1 MAQTRWKQS
10 KTPAIKPVM
19 AAYLNMA
26 RHNMYRVMLH
36 ISRQMQIIENKEEA
50 EIAAFSV
57 WQKLSSGTPTEQMK
71 MIKLLQRHFPVLK
84 PVFDVE
90 KKKNVENAAIS
101 ASPKEIKRIFTT
113 ILTALNRLRNE
124 YSHYSPVPRKT
135 EGEEK
140 MIAYLYRCMDG
151 SAREVRNRFSLTV
164 KDPKGAKETAKVLE
178 VNKAVFDIFQDAF
191 RKEKVKALDK
201 SGKVIKDN
209 KGRTQFEFRDKE
221 DYYYALKDANAAL
234 SDMGIVFFT
243 CLFLEKRYAAMF
255 LDAIK
260 PWPQDFNEIERKAV
274 LEVFTVYHIHLPKE
288 KYDSTRPEYAL
299 GLDMLNELQKCP
311 KELFDILSAKSRDA
325 LSVDIKA
332 DRPDVVTDDGVTV
345 KDGKVQMRRVR
356 DRFAPL
362 ALQYLDSQ
370 KAFNDI
376 RFMVRLGHY
385 RFKFYKKQC
394 VADNAPDTLRVLQKE
409 INGFGRLDEME
420 AARKKN
426 YTPLFKATC
435 VKTNDKGIE
444 VHELVP
450 DAPDS
455 APYITDTKAHYLID
469 NNRVGLRIDNPSFL
483 PSLRGEKGA
492 PIQSAGDIS
501 LLSPQAWLSTY
512 ELPGLVFYQYL
523 YDTYDGHGK
532 HLPSA
537 EEIIK
542 SYILA
547 YKRLFVDLGEGSFDG
562 WDEYAYAPL
571 TLGDLPQKIKG
582 FILHPS
588 ATIDPRFQD
597 KANNRIDDMIK
608 RTEAE
613 IAGFDTK
620 MKKLS
625 DKSNK
630 LGKKKYVDIRPGS
643 IASRLV
649 RDILFFTPVSEEK
662 AKITSANF
670 NSLQSAL
677 ALSELGTNR
686 IKDILRGLNHPFVM
700 KAFEKYRVEDFH
712 LFDFWKVYLNKRLDY
727 LKGLDRE
734 KLEEVPFLHSSRT
747 RWQKRDEKYI
757 KLLAGRYEQF
767 ELPRSLFTAPTRV
780 LLDEV
785 ALHFESGSDRDL
797 SMGNL
802 INLFF
807 SKVLSD
813 NNQPFYRWER
823 HYDVFDKLAG
833 VKSGISLVH
842 QFFKPE
848 QLAKKMRERKTLKP
862 SLYMCEKAVNSV
874 NQNLKKGERR
884 LNIHS
889 STDLK
894 DSRVIAVAKENLK
907 KAYQDYDDNERI
919 LRRFA
924 IQDKVMYLMAKSI
937 LLGIKGIEAGSLD
950 RFKLKDILPGKNN
963 TILDILVPFS
973 IVLEIDGIKVLIRQ
987 KEKVKIKRYGEFF
1000 RYNTDTR
1007 LRSLLPLLGKTLGAE
1022 TEINVE
1028 LDRDTLEEELSAY
1041 DRERVVVM
1049 RMVMSLEQSI
1059 LSRSTGDVPEMDR
1072 ENFNN
1077 LVSKVGHIPYKS
1089 HGQILIN
1096 IRNSFCHNEYARDIV
1111 LPEGTPLP
1119 QVAET
1124 ISKLFET
1131 ERKRRPNQCQE

>member
-1 MAQTRWKQS
+1 MAQTQWKQS

-90 KKKNVENAAIS
+90 KKKSEENVAVS

-113 ILTALNRLRNE
+113 FLTVLNRLRNE
-124 YSHYSPVPRKT
+124 YSHYSPEPRKT

-140 MIAYLYRCMDG
+140 LIAYLYRCMDG
-151 SAREVRNRFSLTV
+151 SAREVRERFSLTV
-164 KDPKGAKETAKVLE
+164 KVNDRVGEKETDKVLKINE
-178 VNKAVFDIFQDAF
+178 AVQKIFQESF

-201 SGKVIKDN
+201 NGKVIKG
-209 KGRTQFEFRDKE
+209 KYVYRDKE
-221 DYYYALKDANAAL
+221 NYFFAMKGANAVL
-234 SDMGIVFFT
+234 SDIGIVYFT

-255 LDAIK
+255 LDSIK
-260 PWPQDFNEIERKAV
+260 PWPQDFNEVERKAV
-274 LEVFTVYHIHLPKE
+274 LEVFSVYHIHLPRE
-288 KYDSTRPEYAL
+288 KYDSTCPEYAL

-311 KELFDILSAKSRDA
+311 KELFDILSANNREA

-362 ALQYLDSQ
+362 TLQYLDSQ

-376 RFMVRLGHY
+376 RFMVRLGYY

-409 INGFGRLDEME
+409 IHGFGRIDEIE

-455 APYITDTKAHYLID
+455 APYITNTKAHYLMD
-469 NNRVGLRIDNPSFL
+469 NNRVGLRVDKPLYL
-483 PSLRGEKGA
+483 PSLRDNEGK
-492 PIQSAGDIS
+492 PVRSAGNIS
-501 LLSPQAWLSTY
+501 SLSPQAWLSTY

-523 YDTYDGHGK
+523 YGTYDGHGK

-542 SYILA
+542 SYISA
-547 YKRLFVDLGEGSFDG
+547 YEKLFVDLGEGSFDG

-588 ATIDPRFQD
+588 ATIDPRFQE

-620 MKKLS
+620 LKKLS

-630 LGKKKYVDIRPGS
+630 LGKKKYVDLRPGS
-643 IASRLV
+643 IASCLV

-677 ALSELGTNR
+677 ALSELGTSR
-686 IKDILRGLNHPFVM
+686 IKDILRGLNHPFVLD
-700 KAFEKYRVEDFH
+700 ALAEYSIEDFK
-712 LFDFWKVYLNKRLDY
+712 LFDFWKVYLKKRLSY
-727 LKGLDRE
+727 LKGINRE
-734 KLEEVPFLHSSRT
+734 KLKDVPFLHSSRI
-747 RWQKRDEKYI
+747 RWQQRDEQYI
-757 KLLAGRYEQF
+757 KSLAGRYEQF
-767 ELPRSLFTAPTRV
+767 ELPRSLFSAPARV
-780 LLDEV
+780 LLDEA
-785 ALHFESGSDRDL
+785 ALHFEYGSDRDL
-797 SMGNL
+797 SMGNI
-802 INLFF
+802 INLYF

-823 HYDVFDKLAG
+823 HYDVFDMLEG
-833 VKSGISLVH
+833 IKSGNSLVH
-842 QFFKPE
+842 QFLKPE
-848 QLAKKMRERKTLKP
+848 QLAKKMRERKTLRP
-862 SLYMCEKAVNSV
+862 SQYMREKAVNVV

-884 LNIHS
+884 LRIPA
-889 STDLK
+889 DLK
-894 DSRVIAVAKENLK
+894 DPRVTELVQMQLK
-907 KAYQDYDDNERI
+907 KAYHDYDNNERI

-937 LLGIKGIEAGSLD
+937 LLGIEGIETGSLD
-950 RFKLKDILPGKNN
+950 RFKLKDILPGKND
-963 TILDILVPFS
+963 TTLDILVPFS

-1007 LRSLLPLLGKTLGAE
+1007 LRSLLPLLGKTLGADA
-1022 TEINVE
+1022 EINVE
-1028 LDRDTLEEELSAY
+1028 LDRETLEEELFAY

-1077 LVSKVGHIPYKS
+1077 LVSKVGHIPYNS

-1096 IRNSFCHNEYARDIV
+1096 IRNSFCHNEYARNIV

>member
-1 MAQTRWKQS
+1 MAQTQWKQS
-10 KTPAIKPVM
+10 KTPEIKPVM
-19 AAYLNMA
+19 SAYLNMA
-26 RHNMYRVMLH
+26 RHNVYRVMLH
-36 ISRQMQIIENKEEA
+36 ISKQMQVAEDKEEA
-50 EIAAFSV
+50 QMEAFSV
-57 WQKLSSGTPTEQMK
+57 WKKLSSGTPVEQMK
-71 MIKLLQRHFPVLK
+71 MIQLLQKHFPFLK
-84 PVFDVE
+84 AAFDVE
-90 KKKNVENAAIS
+90 KKKSDENVAIS
-101 ASPKEIKRIFTT
+101 ASPKEIKRIFTSF
-113 ILTALNRLRNE
+113 LTVLNRLRNE
-124 YSHYSPVPRKT
+124 YSHYSPEPRKT

-140 MIAYLYRCMDG
+140 LIAYLYRCMDG

-164 KDPKGAKETAKVLE
+164 NDPKGAKETAKVLE
-178 VNKAVFDIFQDAF
+178 VNKAVFDIFQDTF

-201 SGKVIKDN
+201 SGKVKQDN
-209 KGRTQFEFRDKE
+209 KGRPQFEFRDKE
-221 DYYYALKDANAAL
+221 NYYYALKDANAAL
-234 SDMGIVFFT
+234 SDIGIVFFT

-311 KELFDILSAKSRDA
+311 KELFDILSAKNRDA

-376 RFMVRLGHY
+376 RFMVRLGQY
-385 RFKFYKKQC
+385 RFSFYKKQC
-394 VADNAPDTLRVLQKE
+394 VADDAPDTLRVLQKE
-409 INGFGRLDEME
+409 VRGFGRIDEIE
-420 AARKKN
+420 DARKKH
-426 YTPLFKATC
+426 YSTLFKATSI
-435 VKTNDKGIE
+435 KTNDKGIE
-444 VHELVP
+444 VHELIP

-455 APYITDTKAHYLID
+455 TPYITDTKAHYLID
-469 NNRVGLRIDNPSFL
+469 NYRVGLRVDKPLYL
-483 PSLRGEKGA
+483 PLLQDKEGKPVR
-492 PIQSAGDIS
+492 SAGDIS
-501 LLSPQAWLSTY
+501 SLSPQAWLSTY

-523 YDTYDGHGK
+523 YSIFDGKGK
-532 HLPSA
+532 QLPCA

-542 SYILA
+542 SYISA
-547 YKRLFVDLGEGSFDG
+547 YEKLFAALSEGSFDG
-562 WDEYAYAPL
+562 WNEHTYAPL
-571 TLGDLPQKIKG
+571 TLGDLPVKIKE
-582 FILHPS
+582 FIIHPS
-588 ATIDPRFQD
+588 ATTNPRFRA
-597 KANNRIDDMIK
+597 KANNRINDMIK
-608 RTEAE
+608 WTETE
-613 IAGFDTK
+613 IAAFDTK
-620 MKKLS
+620 LKKLS

-630 LGKKKYVDIRPGS
+630 LGKKKYVDLRPGS

-677 ALSELGTNR
+677 ALSELGTSR
-686 IKDILRGLNHPFVM
+686 IKDILKGLNHPFVM
-700 KAFEKYRVEDFH
+700 DALTDYSIEDFK
-712 LFDFWKVYLNKRLDY
+712 LFDFWKVYLKKRLNY
-727 LKGLDRE
+727 LKGLNR
-734 KLEEVPFLHSSRT
+734 KQLEAIPFLHSSRI
-747 RWQKRDEKYI
+747 RWQQRDEQYI

-767 ELPRSLFTAPTRV
+767 ELPRSLFTAPARI
-780 LLDEV
+780 LLC
-785 ALHFESGSDRDL
+785 AANIQFEPATDRDL

-802 INLFF
+802 INLYF

-823 HYDVFDKLAG
+823 HYDVFDKIAG
-833 VKSGISLVH
+833 VKYGNSLVH
-842 QFFKPE
+842 QFLKPE

-862 SLYMCEKAVNSV
+862 SLYMCEKAVSAV
-874 NQNLKKGERR
+874 NQSIKKGERR
-884 LNIHS
+884 LSIHS
-889 STDLK
+889 QSDLR
-894 DSRVIAVAKENLK
+894 DTRVITQANMQLK
-907 KAYQDYDDNERI
+907 RAYQDYDDNERI

-937 LLGIKGIEAGSLD
+937 LLGIEGIEAGSLD
-950 RFKLKDILPGKNN
+950 RFKLKGILPGRDN
-963 TILDILVPFS
+963 TILDLLVPFS
-973 IVLEIDGIKVLIRQ
+973 IVLEIDGVKVQIRQ
-987 KEKVKIKRYGEFF
+987 QEKIKIKRYGEFF

-1007 LRSLLPLLGKTLGAE
+1007 LRSLLPLLGETLGAD

-1028 LDRDTLEEELSAY
+1028 LDRETLEEELSAY
-1041 DRERVVVM
+1041 DRERVAVM

-1089 HGQILIN
+1089 QGQILIN

-1119 QVAET
+1119 QVAVT

-1131 ERKRRPNQCQE
+1131 ERKRRPNQYQE

>member
-1 MAQTRWKQS
+1 MARSQWKQS
-10 KTPAIKPVM
+10 KTPALKPVM

-26 RHNMYRVMLH
+26 RHNVYRVMLH
-36 ISRQMQIIENKEEA
+36 ISKQMQVIENKDEA

-57 WQKLSSGTPTEQMK
+57 WQKLSSGTSTEQMRLIK
-71 MIKLLQRHFPVLK
+71 MLQRHFPVLK

-90 KKKNVENAAIS
+90 KKKSEGNAAIS

-124 YSHYSPVPRKT
+124 YSHFSPDPRKT
-135 EGEEK
+135 EGEDK
-140 MIAYLYRCMDG
+140 LIAYLYRCMDG

-164 KDPKGAKETAKVLE
+164 NDPKGEKETAEVLE
-178 VNKAVFDIFQDAF
+178 INKAVFDIFQDTF

-201 SGKVIKDN
+201 NGKVIKDN
-209 KGRTQFEFRDKE
+209 KGRPQFEFRDKE
-221 DYYYALKDANAAL
+221 NYYYALKDAYANL
-234 SDMGIVFFT
+234 SDIGIVFFA

-260 PWPQDFNEIERKAV
+260 PWPQDFNEVERKAV
-274 LEVFTVYHIHLPKE
+274 LEVFTVYHIHLPRE

-332 DRPDVVTDDGVTV
+332 DRPDVVTDDGVTL

-370 KAFNDI
+370 KAFSDI

-469 NNRVGLRIDNPSFL
+469 NNRVGLRIDNPLFL

-492 PIQSAGDIS
+492 PVQFAGGIS

-523 YDTYDGHGK
+523 YGTYDGHGK
-532 HLPSA
+532 HFPSA

-542 SYILA
+542 SYISA
-547 YKRLFVDLGEGSFDG
+547 YEKIFVDLLEGSFDG

-588 ATIDPRFQD
+588 ATIDPRFQE

-608 RTEAE
+608 WTEAE
-613 IAGFDTK
+613 ITGFDTK
-620 MKKLS
+620 LKKLS
-625 DKSNK
+625 DKGNK
-630 LGKKKYVDIRPGS
+630 LGKKKYVDLRPGS
-643 IASRLV
+643 IASCLV

-662 AKITSANF
+662 AKITSANY

-677 ALSELGTNR
+677 ALSELGTSR
-686 IKDILRGLNHPFVM
+686 VKDILRGLNHPFVM
-700 KAFEKYRVEDFH
+700 DALAEYRIEDFK
-712 LFDFWKVYLNKRLDY
+712 LFDFWIVYLKKRLNY
-727 LKGLDRE
+727 LKGLNR
-734 KLEEVPFLHSSRT
+734 KQLEGVPFLHSSRI
-747 RWQKRDEKYI
+747 RWQRRDEQYI
-757 KLLAGRYEQF
+757 MLLAGRYEQF
-767 ELPRSLFTAPTRV
+767 ELPRSLFTAPSRI
-780 LLDEV
+780 LLGE
-785 ALHFESGSDRDL
+785 ANIHFDSSADRDL

-802 INLFF
+802 INLYFG
-807 SKVLSD
+807 KVLSD
-813 NNQPFYRWER
+813 NNQPFYRWKR

-833 VKSGISLVH
+833 IKSGNSLVH
-842 QFFKPE
+842 QFLEPN
-848 QLAKKMRERKTLKP
+848 QLDKKMRERKTLKP

-889 STDLK
+889 PSDLK
-894 DSRVIAVAKENLK
+894 DSRVIAVAKEHLK

-937 LLGIKGIEAGSLD
+937 LLGIEGIEAGSLD
-950 RFKLKDILPGKNN
+950 RFKLKGIMPGRDN
-963 TILDILVPFS
+963 TILELLVPFS
-973 IVLEIDGIKVLIRQ
+973 IVLEIDGVKVLIRQ

-1007 LRSLLPLLGKTLGAE
+1007 LCSLLPLLGKTIGAD
-1022 TEINVE
+1022 TEISVE
-1028 LDRDTLEEELSAY
+1028 LDRETLEKELSAY
-1041 DRERVVVM
+1041 DRERITVM
-1049 RMVMSLEQSI
+1049 KMVMSLEQSI
-1059 LSRSTGDVPEMDR
+1059 LSRSTGKVSEIDR

-1077 LVSKVGHIPYKS
+1077 LVSRVGHIPYEGQ
-1089 HGQILIN
+1089 GQILIN

-1111 LPEGTPLP
+1111 LPEETPMP

-1124 ISKLFET
+1124 ICKLFDA
-1131 ERKRRPNQCQE
+1131 ERKRRPNTQN